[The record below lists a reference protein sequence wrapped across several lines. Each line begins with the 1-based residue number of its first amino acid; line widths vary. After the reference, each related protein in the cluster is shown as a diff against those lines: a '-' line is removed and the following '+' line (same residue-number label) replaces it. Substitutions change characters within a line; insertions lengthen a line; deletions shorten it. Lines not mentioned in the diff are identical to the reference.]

1 MHLCPRLS
9 ITTMI
14 IPADHTSVRHTTL
27 PRQGSSKWNVG
38 VARSWKEGTE
48 NRAAL
53 LIVLLLCI
61 VWCNAATGVHRRFSV
76 CTCAGILFCEFIHF
90 VLAMAF
96 EWDGQPL
103 WFAVQQH
110 MICMAIV
117 LHCEARHGGAQQICH
132 IVRHGGVAT
141 SASSLFRG
149 HDSTG
154 GTLLQGWKIV
164 PIHFSQL
171 SSLYFTVVV

>member
-1 MHLCPRLS
+1 MEGRDRIVQRCSSFFCFVLS
-9 ITTMI
+9 GATPP
-14 IPADHTSVRHTTL
+14 PACISVS
-27 PRQGSSKWNVG
+27 PF
-38 VARSWKEGTE
+38 AP
-48 NRAAL
+48 AP
-53 LIVLLLCI
+53 
-61 VWCNAATGVHRRFSV
+61 
-76 CTCAGILFCEFIHF
+76 GILFCEFIHF

-141 SASSLFRG
+141 SA
-149 HDSTG
+149 
-154 GTLLQGWKIV
+154 
-164 PIHFSQL
+164 
-171 SSLYFTVVV
+171 